1 MANKVNYIHC
11 FFQDYDGTE
20 HYDLLICSLVL
31 IHNADELQE
40 IVTNMKRMADTI
52 YLFEHVEDGAQVS
65 RFTEP
70 KTKNEYVNLF
80 PEYDVEKTESYL
92 LSLDEIAFIKL
103 VRRV

>member
-1 MANKVNYIHC
+1 M
-11 FFQDYDGTE
+11 
-20 HYDLLICSLVL
+20 
-31 IHNADELQE
+31 
-40 IVTNMKRMADTI
+40 
-52 YLFEHVEDGAQVS
+52 S

>member
-1 MANKVNYIHC
+1 
-11 FFQDYDGTE
+11 
-20 HYDLLICSLVL
+20 
-31 IHNADELQE
+31 
-40 IVTNMKRMADTI
+40 MKRMADTI